1 MQRCLKALVSISIS
15 EAIATAI
22 SCTGAFCT
30 LFQNLSPLTMPDRLA
45 RIPSIHHIN
54 ATDWLNSVEVI
65 YDNVGFVIG
74 RGRDENQCSLRPVH
88 KLFQ

>member
-1 MQRCLKALVSISIS
+1 
-15 EAIATAI
+15 
-22 SCTGAFCT
+22 
-30 LFQNLSPLTMPDRLA
+30 MPDRLA